1 MNNRTVSLLSQNSIG
16 KYGIQ
21 DSEKAAVGTPL
32 KIVDFDDIITT
43 CRNPKTKSD
52 KKHQCGAIYAY
63 KQDTLGVREDSV
75 SGGMIFCDIDNI
87 SKEVAKDIYE
97 HFDDISSKLQ
107 FLYACAYSSSYTIS
121 KDHAGLHFFCYSDE
135 LTKNEYS
142 KYAKVCLFTIART
155 IELVLGYKLVTEPT
169 CRVDKNKPIVD
180 THNCSIAQKLYL
192 FYDPF
197 KINDSA
203 WPITPGQYDDFA
215 GQLEEIYPQ
224 FFKKEESVAVSLNNN
239 VEISGKCEKKI
250 ELHYGQDYT
259 IANYLVATGKYSKDE
274 VLSILLSIESRPG
287 NQMKSNGE
295 KTIESHF
302 RQIVS
307 TAFTKY
313 GGGVSVPSETKIKAE
328 KLLNQVGF
336 TVVNCTAQ
344 ANAIEIA
351 SDKFLSDEPYY
362 HQLFDFYK
370 QHNKIQVVSGT
381 GTGKTVASRERL
393 AVDLNAILIYPYNA
407 LSELYKYKER
417 DGKLSGLQL
426 YMPKLTGFE
435 KYTDKQPICMVYD
448 QFVMLCKE
456 GKIDKNRPV
465 IVDESHCLFFE
476 QGQGF
481 REACVRCMRYLMD
494 FTHVILISAT
504 PCCELQCIGVNDY
517 KENTITFFKKRK
529 PVNFTFCYEKPII
542 KRYEPMGDILN
553 IMVNTAC
560 YYSEHKKYDHILVL
574 TDSMYEVAKDNMIF
588 KLTDDKITHFRSED
602 REKPEIVDLLNNEIV
617 KKDILIT
624 TKVGNNALNYA
635 NKDEKFL
642 ILLDFAERETA
653 IQEIVQKIGR
663 VRFSEVDCM
672 CFLRKTPDKMSVTKK
687 HTYNEIKKLYSGRI
701 AERLLHIDDSLSDE
715 QVFQAAL
722 EVEQYIEKESTVD
735 NLFDYLN
742 DTGYINIFEREY
754 PSSHTKDE
762 NGNKKKIYRYD
773 KIKKAASDTFKTY
786 LKNDMLDELHDSE
799 NEFINKWYKD
809 IKDILKEECYNID
822 KEHLYEFIL
831 SQKQENLMS
840 TILNTFFDVYI
851 CCVDTDEQFADQLK
865 QIDDFIAVLNKN
877 NLGRSV
883 KDWVSKKKKFQ
894 QYRSKYK
901 GIFEEG
907 AFSSVLSFM
916 IEEIGIDI
924 ENTRAKIS
932 EAKKKPI
939 RLRNIHSKKILKFD
953 SIESCAEFFGVSG
966 FSLRK
971 FIKGDEK
978 IRAFKDYKYINA
990 VSQSVCDK

>member
-1 MNNRTVSLLSQNSIG
+1 MNNRTVSLLPQNSKF
-16 KYGIQ
+16 KYRIQ
-21 DSEKAAVGTPL
+21 DSEKASVGTPL
-32 KIVDFDDIITT
+32 HIVKFDEIITA
-43 CRNPKTKSD
+43 CRSKKAKSD
-52 KKHQCGAIYAY
+52 KKHQFGAIYAY
-63 KQDTLGVREDSV
+63 KQNKLGVTENSV

-87 SKEVAKDIYE
+87 TKEVAEKIYNK
-97 HFDDISSKLQ
+97 FDDLTVEIP
-107 FLYACAYSSSYTIS
+107 FLYACCYSSSYTIS
-121 KDHAGLHFFCYSDE
+121 NDHAGLHFFLNSDE
-135 LTKNEYS
+135 LTKTEYS
-142 KYAKVCLFTIART
+142 KYARVCLFTIARK
-155 IELVLGYKLVTEPT
+155 IQNLLGYDLVGDKNL
-169 CRVDKNKPIVD
+169 RVDKNKQIID

-192 FYDPF
+192 FYDDF
-197 KINDSA
+197 QVNDFEFS
-203 WPITPGQYDDFA
+203 ITPDTYEFLLGR
-215 GQLEEIYPQ
+215 LEEIYPQ
-224 FFKKEESVAVSLNNN
+224 FFKKDESVAVSLNNN
-239 VEISGKCEKKI
+239 VEISGKCDKKI

-259 IANYLVATGKYSKDE
+259 IANYLAATGKYNKE
-274 VLSILLSIESRPG
+274 QVLSILLSIESRPA

-302 RQIVS
+302 RQIVN
-307 TAFTKY
+307 TAFSKY
-313 GGGVSVPSETKIKAE
+313 SGGVSVPAETKIKAE

-336 TVVNCTAQ
+336 TVVNCNTQ
-344 ANAIEIA
+344 VNAIEIA

-362 HQLFDFYK
+362 TQLFDFYK

-407 LSELYKYKER
+407 LSELYKYKQR

-426 YMPKLTGFE
+426 YMPKLTGFD

-481 REACVRCMRYLMD
+481 REACVRCMRYLRD

-517 KENTITFFKKRK
+517 KQNTITFFKKRK
-529 PVNFTFCYEKPII
+529 PVNFTFCYEKSNIKIKKYWPIA
-542 KRYEPMGDILN
+542 DILN

-560 YYSEHKKYDHILVL
+560 YYSEHKKYDHVLVL
-574 TDSMYEVAKDNMIF
+574 TDNMYEIAKDNMIF

-602 REKPEIVDLLNNEIV
+602 RDKSDIVDLLNNEIV

-642 ILLDFAERETA
+642 ILLDFAERDTS

-663 VRFSEVDCM
+663 VRFSDVDCM
-672 CFLRKTPDKMSVTKK
+672 CFLRKTPENKMSVTEK

-701 AERLLHIDDSLSDE
+701 AEQLLHIDNSLSDE
-715 QVFQAAL
+715 QVFKAAL
-722 EVEQYIEKESTVD
+722 EVEQYIEKESTID
-735 NLFDYLN
+735 NLFAYLN
-742 DTGYINIFEREY
+742 DTGYVQIYERAY
-754 PSSHTKDE
+754 PSSKVKDE
-762 NGNKKKIYRYD
+762 NGNKKKIVRYD

-786 LKNDMLDELHDSE
+786 LKNDMLDELQDTE
-799 NEFINKWYKD
+799 NDFINKWKEAID
-809 IKDILKEECYNID
+809 KILSNDCYNID

-831 SQKQENLMS
+831 SQKEQNLMS
-840 TILNTFFDVYI
+840 TILNKFFEVYT
-851 CCVDTDEQFADQLK
+851 CCVDTDEQFIDQLH

-877 NLGRSV
+877 NLNRSA
-883 KDWVSKKKKFQ
+883 KRWVAKKKRFKK
-894 QYRSKYK
+894 YRKNYK

-916 IEEIGIDI
+916 IKEFGIDI
-924 ENTRAKIS
+924 QQTSEKIS
-932 EAKKKPI
+932 KGTQKPI
-939 RLRNIHSKKILKFD
+939 KLKNIKTKKILKFD
-953 SIESCAEFFGVSG
+953 SRESCAKFFNTSVRSLNNFINGDVQSKI
-966 FSLRK
+966 FSDYRY
-971 FIKGDEK
+971 IK
-978 IRAFKDYKYINA
+978 R
-990 VSQSVCDK
+990 

>member
-1 MNNRTVSLLSQNSIG
+1 MNNRTVSLLPQNS
-16 KYGIQ
+16 KVKNRIQ

-32 KIVDFDDIITT
+32 HIVDFDDIITA
-43 CRNPKTKSD
+43 CRNPKAKSD
-52 KKHQCGAIYAY
+52 KKHQYGAIYAY

-75 SGGMIFCDIDNI
+75 SGGLIFCDIDNI
-87 SKEVAKDIYE
+87 SKEVAEKIYNK
-97 HFDDISSKLQ
+97 FDDLTREIP
-107 FLYACAYSSSYTIS
+107 FLYACCYSSSYTIS
-121 KDHAGLHFFCYSDE
+121 KDHAGLHFFLNSEE

-142 KYAKVCLFTIART
+142 KYARVCLFTIARK
-155 IELVLGYKLVTEPT
+155 IQNLLGYDFVTKDT
-169 CRVDKNKPIVD
+169 YRVDKSKPIID

-192 FYDPF
+192 FYDDF
-197 KINDSA
+197 QVNKFENF
-203 WPITPGQYDDFA
+203 ITPDTYEFLLGR
-215 GQLEEIYPQ
+215 LEEIYPQ

-239 VEISGKCEKKI
+239 VEITGSCSKKI
-250 ELHYGQDYT
+250 PLHYGQDYT
-259 IANYLVATGKYSKDE
+259 IANYLVATGKYSKE
-274 VLSILLSIESRPG
+274 QVLSILLSIESRPG
-287 NQMKSNGE
+287 NQMKKNGE

-302 RQIVS
+302 RQIIN
-307 TAFTKY
+307 TAFSKY
-313 GGGVSVPSETKIKAE
+313 GGGVSVPAETKIKAE

-336 TVVNCTAQ
+336 TVVNCNTPV
-344 ANAIEIA
+344 NAIEIA

-426 YMPKLTGFE
+426 YMPKIDGFN

-481 REACVRCMRYLMD
+481 RESCVRCMRYLRD
-494 FTHVILISAT
+494 FKHVILISAT

-529 PVNFTFCYEKPII
+529 PVNFTFCYEKSLIQ
-542 KRYEPMGDILN
+542 RYDPMADILN

-560 YYSEHKKYDHILVL
+560 YYSEHKKYDHILIL
-574 TDSMYEVAKDNMIF
+574 TDSMYEVAKDNIIF

-602 REKPEIVDLLNNEIV
+602 RNKSEIVDLLTNEIV

-672 CFLRKTPDKMSVTKK
+672 CFLRKTPDSMSVTDK

-701 AERLLHIDDSLSDE
+701 SEQLLHIDDSLSDE
-715 QVFQAAL
+715 QVFKAAL
-722 EVEQYIEKESTVD
+722 EVEQYIEKESTID

-742 DTGYINIFEREY
+742 DTGYVQIYERVY
-754 PSSHTKDE
+754 PTIDTKEVDE

-799 NEFINKWYKD
+799 NDFINKWYKA
-809 IKDILKEECYNID
+809 IYNILSNDCYNID
-822 KEHLYEFIL
+822 KEQLYEFIL
-831 SQKQENLMS
+831 SQKEQNLMS
-840 TILNTFFDVYI
+840 TILNKFFDVYT
-851 CCVDTDEQFADQLK
+851 CCVDTDEQFEDQLN
-865 QIDDFIAVLNKN
+865 QIDDFISVLNKN
-877 NLGRSV
+877 NLGPSAKR
-883 KDWVSKKKKFQ
+883 WVSKKKRFK

-916 IEEIGIDI
+916 IEEFGIDI
-924 ENTRAKIS
+924 DTEKQNRCNAH
-932 EAKKKPI
+932 KKPI
-939 RLRNIHSKKILKFD
+939 KVKNKITNKIIKFD
-953 SIESCAEFFGVSG
+953 SIESCAEFFNTSIGTVKN
-966 FSLRK
+966 LK
-971 FIKGDEK
+971 KGATP
-978 IRAFKDYKYINA
+978 RVFTDYKLL
-990 VSQSVCDK
+990 SH

>member
-1 MNNRTVSLLSQNSIG
+1 MNKNTMKRTVSLLPQISEG
-16 KYGIQ
+16 KYGKQ
-21 DSEKAAVGTPL
+21 DCEKAAVGTPL
-32 KIVDFDDIITT
+32 HIVDFDSIISA
-43 CRNPKTKSD
+43 CRSPKAKSD
-52 KKHQCGAIYAY
+52 RKHQFGAIYAY
-63 KQDTLGVREDSV
+63 KQYTLGVTDNSV

-87 SKEVAKDIYE
+87 TKEVAEKIYNK
-97 HFDDISSKLQ
+97 FDDLTLEIP
-107 FLYACAYSSSYTIS
+107 FLYACCYSSSYTIS
-121 KDHAGLHFFCYSDE
+121 NDHAGLHFFLNSDE
-135 LTKNEYS
+135 LTKTEYS
-142 KYAKVCLFTIART
+142 KYAKVCLFTIARK
-155 IELVLGYKLVTEPT
+155 IYNLLGYDLVGDKNL
-169 CRVDKNKPIVD
+169 RVDKNKQIID

-192 FYDPF
+192 FYDDF
-197 KINDSA
+197 QVNDFEFS
-203 WPITPGQYDDFA
+203 ITPDTYEFLLGR
-215 GQLEEIYPQ
+215 LEEKYPQ

-239 VEISGKCEKKI
+239 VEITGKCDKKI

-259 IANYLVATGKYSKDE
+259 IANYLAATGKYTKDE
-274 VLSILLSIESRPG
+274 VLSILLSIESRPA

-302 RQIVS
+302 RQIVN
-307 TAFTKY
+307 TAFSKY
-313 GGGVSVPSETKIKAE
+313 GSGVSVPAETKIKAE

-336 TVVNCTAQ
+336 SVVNCNTQ
-344 ANAIEIA
+344 VNAIEIA

-426 YMPKLTGFE
+426 YMPKLTGFD

-481 REACVRCMRYLMD
+481 REACVRCMRYLRD

-504 PCCELQCIGVNDY
+504 PCCELQCIGVDDY
-517 KENTITFFKKRK
+517 QQNTITFFKKRK
-529 PVNFTFCYEKPII
+529 PVNFTFCHEKPLI

-560 YYSEHKKYDHILVL
+560 YYSEHKKYDHVLVL
-574 TDSMYEVAKDNMIF
+574 TDSMYEVAKDNIIF

-602 REKPEIVDLLNNEIV
+602 RDKSEIVDLLTNEIV

-642 ILLDFAERETA
+642 ILLDFAEYETP

-663 VRFSEVDCM
+663 VRFSDVDCM
-672 CFLRKTPDKMSVTKK
+672 CFLRKTPNSMSVTEK

-701 AERLLHIDDSLSDE
+701 SEQLLHMDNSLSDE

-722 EVEQYIEKESTVD
+722 EVEQYIKKESTID
-735 NLFDYLN
+735 NLFAYLN
-742 DTGYINIFEREY
+742 DTGYVQIFEREY
-754 PSSHTKDE
+754 PYSHTRDKD
-762 NGNKKKIYRYD
+762 GNKKKIYRYD

-786 LKNDMLDELHDSE
+786 LKNDMLDELHNSE
-799 NEFINKWYKD
+799 NDFIQKWYKAID
-809 IKDILKEECYNID
+809 NILKNDCYNID

-831 SQKQENLMS
+831 SQKEQNLMS
-840 TILNTFFDVYI
+840 TILNKFFEVYT
-851 CCVDTDEQFADQLK
+851 CCVDTDEQFADQLQ
-865 QIDDFIAVLNKN
+865 QIDDFIAMLNKN
-877 NLGRSV
+877 NLGPSAKR
-883 KDWVSKKKKFQ
+883 WVGKKKRFK

-916 IEEIGIDI
+916 IKEFEIDI
-924 ENTRAKIS
+924 QQTSEKIS
-932 EAKKKPI
+932 KGTQKSIK
-939 RLRNIHSKKILKFD
+939 LKNIKTKKILKFD
-953 SIESCAEFFGVSG
+953 SRESCAQFFNTSVR
-966 FSLRK
+966 SLNN
-971 FIKGDEK
+971 FINGDVQSK
-978 IRAFKDYKYINA
+978 IFADYRYI
-990 VSQSVCDK
+990 KR

>member
-1 MNNRTVSLLSQNSIG
+1 MSRTVSLLPQKSLG
-16 KYGIQ
+16 KYGLQ

-32 KIVDFDDIITT
+32 HIVKFDDIIAA
-43 CRNPKTKSD
+43 CRSPKAKSD
-52 KKHQCGAIYAY
+52 KKHQYGAIYAY
-63 KQDTLGVREDSV
+63 KQDTLGVTEDSV
-75 SGGMIFCDIDNI
+75 SGGMIFCDVDNI
-87 SKEVAKDIYE
+87 SKEVAEKIYNK
-97 HFDDISSKLQ
+97 FDDLTREIP
-107 FLYACAYSSSYTIS
+107 FLYACCYSSSYTIS
-121 KDHAGLHFFCYSDE
+121 NDHAGLHFFCNSDE
-135 LTKNEYS
+135 LTKTEYS
-142 KYAKVCLFTIART
+142 KYAKVCLFTISRK
-155 IELVLGYKLVTEPT
+155 IYNLLGYDLVEDKKL
-169 CRVDKNKPIVD
+169 RVDKNKKIID

-192 FYDPF
+192 FYDDF
-197 KINDSA
+197 QVNEFEFS
-203 WPITPGQYDDFA
+203 ITPDTYEFLLGK
-215 GQLEEIYPQ
+215 LEEIYPQ

-239 VEISGKCEKKI
+239 VKISGKCEKKI

-259 IANYLVATGKYSKDE
+259 IANYLAATGKYNKDQ
-274 VLSILLSIESRPG
+274 VLSILLSIESRPA

-302 RQIVS
+302 RQIVN
-307 TAFTKY
+307 TAFSKY
-313 GGGVSVPSETKIKAE
+313 GSGVSVPAETKIKAE

-336 TVVNCTAQ
+336 TVVNCNTQ
-344 ANAIEIA
+344 VNAIEIA

-426 YMPKLTGFE
+426 YMPKLTGFD

-481 REACVRCMRYLMD
+481 REACVRCMRYLRD
-494 FTHVILISAT
+494 FNNVILISAT

-529 PVNFTFCYEKPII
+529 HVNFTFCYEKFPITS
-542 KRYEPMGDILN
+542 KLKYKHMADILN

-560 YYSEHKKYDHILVL
+560 YYSEHKKYDHVLVL
-574 TDSMYEVAKDNMIF
+574 TDSMYEVAKDNIIF

-602 REKPEIVDLLNNEIV
+602 REKTEIVDLLTNAIV

-642 ILLDFAERETA
+642 ILLDFAERDTA

-672 CFLRKTPDKMSVTKK
+672 CFLRKTPDSMSVTEK

-701 AERLLHIDDSLSDE
+701 SEQLLHIDDSLSDE
-715 QVFQAAL
+715 QVFKAAL
-722 EVEQYIEKESTVD
+722 EVEQYIKKESTID
-735 NLFDYLN
+735 NLFAYLN
-742 DTGYINIFEREY
+742 DTGYVDIYERAY
-754 PSSHTKDE
+754 PCATRDD

-799 NEFINKWYKD
+799 NDFINKWYKD
-809 IKDILKEECYNID
+809 IKGILKNDCYNID

-831 SQKQENLMS
+831 SQKEQNLMS
-840 TILNTFFDVYI
+840 TILNKFFEVYI
-851 CCVDTDEQFADQLK
+851 CCVDTDEQFADQLH
-865 QIDDFIAVLNKN
+865 QIDDFISILNKN
-877 NLGRSV
+877 NLDRSA
-883 KDWVSKKKKFQ
+883 KRWVAKKKRFK

-916 IEEIGIDI
+916 IEEFGIDI
-924 ENTRAKIS
+924 QHTSEKIS
-932 EAKKKPI
+932 KSAQKSI
-939 RLRNIHSKKILKFD
+939 RLKNIKTKKILKFD
-953 SIESCAEFFGVSG
+953 SRESCAQFFNTSVRSLNRFISG
-966 FSLRK
+966 DVNS
-971 FIKGDEK
+971 
-978 IRAFKDYKYINA
+978 RAFKDYKYI
-990 VSQSVCDK
+990 K

>member
-1 MNNRTVSLLSQNSIG
+1 MNSRTVSLLPQISEG

-21 DSEKAAVGTPL
+21 DCEKASVGTPL
-32 KIVDFDDIITT
+32 HIVYFDKIITA
-43 CRNPKTKSD
+43 CRSPKAKSD
-52 KKHQCGAIYAY
+52 KKHQYGAIYAY
-63 KQDTLGVREDSV
+63 CQYTLGVTDNSV

-87 SKEVAKDIYE
+87 TKDVAEKIYNK
-97 HFDDISSKLQ
+97 FDDLTREIP
-107 FLYACAYSSSYTIS
+107 FLYACCYSSSYTIS
-121 KDHAGLHFFCYSDE
+121 NDHAGLHFFLNSDE
-135 LTKNEYS
+135 LTRTEYS
-142 KYAKVCLFTIART
+142 KYAKVCLFTIARK
-155 IELVLGYKLVTEPT
+155 IQNLLGYDLVEDKKL
-169 CRVDKNKPIVD
+169 RVDKNKQIID

-192 FYDPF
+192 FYDDF
-197 KINDSA
+197 QVNKFEDS
-203 WPITPGQYDDFA
+203 ITPNTYEFLLGR
-215 GQLEEIYPQ
+215 LEVIYPQ

-239 VEISGKCEKKI
+239 VEITGSCKKNI

-259 IANYLVATGKYSKDE
+259 IANYLAATGKYSKE
-274 VLSILLSIESRPG
+274 QVLSILLSIESRPA
-287 NQMKSNGE
+287 NQMKKNGE

-302 RQIVS
+302 RQIIN
-307 TAFTKY
+307 TAFSKY
-313 GGGVSVPSETKIKAE
+313 SGGVSVPAETKIKAE

-336 TVVNCTAQ
+336 TILNGNTQV
-344 ANAIEIA
+344 NAIEIA
-351 SDKFLSDEPYY
+351 PDKFLSNEPYY

-370 QHNKIQVVSGT
+370 QHHKIQVVSGT

-407 LSELYKYKER
+407 LSELYKYKQR

-426 YMPKLTGFE
+426 YMPKLTGFD

-481 REACVRCMRYLMD
+481 REACVRCMRYLRD
-494 FTHVILISAT
+494 FKNVILISAT

-517 KENTITFFKKRK
+517 KENTITFFKKRN
-529 PVNFTFCYEKPII
+529 PVKFTFCHEKYPAGFPAG
-542 KRYEPMGDILN
+542 RYKPMADILN

-560 YYSEHKKYDHILVL
+560 YYSEHKKYDHVLVL
-574 TDSMYEVAKDNMIF
+574 TDSMYEIAKDNMIF

-602 REKPEIVDLLNNEIV
+602 RNKSEIVDLLNNEIV

-672 CFLRKTPDKMSVTKK
+672 CFLRKTPNSMSVTEK

-701 AERLLHIDDSLSDE
+701 SEQLLHIDDSLSDE
-715 QVFQAAL
+715 QVFKAAL
-722 EVEQYIEKESTVD
+722 EVEQYIKKESTID
-735 NLFDYLN
+735 NLFAYLN
-742 DTGYINIFEREY
+742 DTGYVQIYERVY
-754 PSSHTKDE
+754 QTIDTKEVDE
-762 NGNKKKIYRYD
+762 NGNKKKIVRYD

-799 NEFINKWYKD
+799 NDFINKWYDAIDK
-809 IKDILKEECYNID
+809 ILSNDCYNID

-831 SQKQENLMS
+831 SQKEQNLMS
-840 TILNTFFDVYI
+840 TILNTFFEVYT
-851 CCVDTDEQFADQLK
+851 CCVDTDEQFAEQLH
-865 QIDDFIAVLNKN
+865 QIDDFIAMLNKN
-877 NLGRSV
+877 NLDRSA
-883 KDWVSKKKKFQ
+883 KRWVSKKKRFK

-916 IEEIGIDI
+916 IDEFGIDI
-924 ENTRAKIS
+924 DTEKQNRCNAH
-932 EAKKKPI
+932 KKPI
-939 RLRNIHSKKILKFD
+939 KVKNKITNKIIKFD
-953 SIESCAEFFGVSG
+953 CIENCAEFFNTSIGTV
-966 FSLRK
+966 K
-971 FIKGDEK
+971 NWKKGATP
-978 IRAFKDYKYINA
+978 RVFADYKLLSN
-990 VSQSVCDK
+990 

>member
-1 MNNRTVSLLSQNSIG
+1 MNNRTVSLLPQNSIG

-21 DSEKAAVGTPL
+21 DSEKASVGTPL
-32 KIVDFDDIITT
+32 HIVNFDDIITA
-43 CRNPKTKSD
+43 CRSTKAKSD
-52 KKHQCGAIYAY
+52 KKHQFGAIYAY
-63 KQDTLGVREDSV
+63 KQDTLGVKEDSV

-87 SKEVAKDIYE
+87 TKEVAENIYE

-107 FLYACAYSSSYTIS
+107 FLYACCYSSSYTIS
-121 KDHAGLHFFCYSDE
+121 NDHAGLHFFCYSDE
-135 LTKNEYS
+135 LTRTEYS
-142 KYAKVCLFTIART
+142 KYAKVCIFTIART
-155 IELVLGYKLVTEPT
+155 IELVLGYKDFVTET
-169 CRVDKNKPIVD
+169 TYRVDKKKPIVD

-197 KINDSA
+197 KINNSA
-203 WPITPGQYDDFA
+203 WPITPGQYDDFN
-215 GQLEEIYPQ
+215 GQLEKIYPQ

-239 VEISGKCEKKI
+239 VEITGLCKKKI

-259 IANYLVATGKYSKDE
+259 IANYLAATGKYSKE
-274 VLSILLSIESRPG
+274 QVLSILLSIESRPG
-287 NQMKSNGE
+287 NQMKKNGE

-302 RQIVS
+302 RQIIN
-307 TAFTKY
+307 TAFSKY
-313 GGGVSVPSETKIKAE
+313 GGGVSVPAETKIKAE
-328 KLLNQVGF
+328 KILSSVGF
-336 TVVNCTAQ
+336 TVVNCKNQ
-344 ANAIEIA
+344 VNAIEIA
-351 SDKFLSDEPYY
+351 SDKFLSNEPYY
-362 HQLFDFYK
+362 TQLLDFYK

-426 YMPKLTGFE
+426 YMPKLTGFD

-456 GKIDKNRPV
+456 GKIDKNRPI

-481 REACVRCMRYLMD
+481 REACVRCMRYLRD
-494 FTHVILISAT
+494 FKHVILISAT

-529 PVNFTFCYEKPII
+529 PVNFTFCYEKSLIQ
-542 KRYEPMGDILN
+542 RYDPMADILN

-574 TDSMYEVAKDNMIF
+574 TDSMYEVAKDNIIF

-602 REKPEIVDLLNNEIV
+602 REKPDIVDLLTNEIV

-663 VRFSEVDCM
+663 VRFSDVDCM
-672 CFLRKTPDKMSVTKK
+672 CFLRKTPDSMSVTKK

-701 AERLLHIDDSLSDE
+701 AEQLLHIDDSLSDE
-715 QVFQAAL
+715 QVFKAAL
-722 EVEQYIEKESTVD
+722 EVEQYIEKESTID
-735 NLFDYLN
+735 NLFAYLN
-742 DTGYINIFEREY
+742 DTGYVQIFEREY
-754 PSSHTKDE
+754 PSTKVKDKD
-762 NGNKKKIYRYD
+762 GNKKKIYRYD
-773 KIKKAASDTFKTY
+773 KIKKAASDTFKKY
-786 LKNDMLDELHDSE
+786 LKNDMLDELQDSE
-799 NEFINKWYKD
+799 NDFINKWYKSID
-809 IKDILKEECYNID
+809 NILSNDCYNID

-831 SQKQENLMS
+831 SQKEQNLMS
-840 TILNTFFDVYI
+840 TILNTFFDVYT

-865 QIDDFIAVLNKN
+865 QIDDFIAMLNKN
-877 NLGRSV
+877 NLDRSA
-883 KDWVSKKKKFQ
+883 KNWVSKKKRFQ

-901 GIFEEG
+901 GIFDEG

-916 IEEIGIDI
+916 IEEFGIDI
-924 ENTRAKIS
+924 QQTSEKIS
-932 EAKKKPI
+932 NAKQKPI
-939 RLRNIHSKKILKFD
+939 KLKNIKTKKILKFD
-953 SIESCAEFFGVSG
+953 SRESCAEFFGTTVQSLNRFING
-966 FSLRK
+966 KVQSKIFS
-971 FIKGDEK
+971 
-978 IRAFKDYKYINA
+978 DYKYIN
-990 VSQSVCDK
+990 S

>member
-1 MNNRTVSLLSQNSIG
+1 MNTRTVSFLPQNTRG
-16 KYGIQ
+16 KYGHQ
-21 DSEKAAVGTPL
+21 DCEKATVGTPL
-32 KIVDFDDIITT
+32 KIVDFDFVIKF
-43 CRNPKTKSD
+43 CRNKKTKSD
-52 KKHQCGAIYAY
+52 KKHQSGAIYAY

-87 SKEVAKDIYE
+87 CKEVAEKIYNK
-97 HFDDISSKLQ
+97 FDDLTIEIP
-107 FLYACAYSSSYTIS
+107 FLYACCYSSSYTIS
-121 KDHAGLHFFCYSDE
+121 NDHAGLHFFLNSDE
-135 LTKNEYS
+135 LTRTEYS
-142 KYAKVCLFTIART
+142 KYAKVCLFTIARK
-155 IELVLGYKLVTEPT
+155 IKNLLGYELVTKDTY
-169 CRVDKNKPIVD
+169 RVDKSKPIID

-192 FYDPF
+192 FYDDF
-197 KINDSA
+197 QVNKFEDS
-203 WPITPGQYDDFA
+203 ITPDTYEFLLGR
-215 GQLEEIYPQ
+215 LEEIYPQ

-239 VEISGKCEKKI
+239 VEITGKCDKNI

-259 IANYLVATGKYSKDE
+259 IANYLAATGKYTKDE
-274 VLSILLSIESRPG
+274 VLSILLSIESRPA
-287 NQMKSNGE
+287 NQMKKNGE

-302 RQIVS
+302 RQIIN
-307 TAFTKY
+307 TAFSKY
-313 GGGVSVPSETKIKAE
+313 GSGVSVPAETKIKAE
-328 KLLNQVGF
+328 KILSSVGF
-336 TVVNCTAQ
+336 SVVNCNTPV
-344 ANAIEIA
+344 NAIEIA

-426 YMPKLTGFE
+426 YMPKLTGFD

-481 REACVRCMRYLMD
+481 REACVRCMRYLRD

-517 KENTITFFKKRK
+517 KQNTITFFKKRK
-529 PVNFTFCYEKPII
+529 PVNFTFCYEKSLI
-542 KRYEPMGDILN
+542 KRYDPMADILN

-560 YYSEHKKYDHILVL
+560 YYSEHKKYDHVLVL

-602 REKPEIVDLLNNEIV
+602 REKPEIVDLLTNEIV

-672 CFLRKTPDKMSVTKK
+672 CFLRKTPNSMSVTEK

-701 AERLLHIDDSLSDE
+701 SEQLLHIDDSLSDE
-715 QVFQAAL
+715 QVFKAAL
-722 EVEQYIEKESTVD
+722 EVEQYIEKESTID
-735 NLFDYLN
+735 NLFAYLN
-742 DTGYINIFEREY
+742 DTGYVNLYEREY
-754 PSSHTKDE
+754 PTTKVKDKD
-762 NGNKKKIYRYD
+762 GKKKKIYRYD

-799 NEFINKWYKD
+799 NDFINKWYEQIDK
-809 IKDILKEECYNID
+809 ILNNDCYNID

-840 TILNTFFDVYI
+840 TILNNFFEVYT
-851 CCVDTDEQFADQLK
+851 CCVDTDEQFTDQLR
-865 QIDDFIAVLNKN
+865 QIDDFIAMLNKN
-877 NLGRSV
+877 NLDRSA
-883 KDWVSKKKKFQ
+883 KRWVSKKKRFKK
-894 QYRSKYK
+894 YRKNYK

-916 IEEIGIDI
+916 IKEFGIDI
-924 ENTRAKIS
+924 ENTRAKKS
-932 EAKKKPI
+932 ESKKKTI
-939 RLRNIHSKKILKFD
+939 RLKNIKTKKILKFD
-953 SIESCAEFFGVSG
+953 SRESCAEFFGTTVQSLNRFING
-966 FSLRK
+966 KVQSKIFS
-971 FIKGDEK
+971 
-978 IRAFKDYKYINA
+978 DYKYIN
-990 VSQSVCDK
+990 S

>member
-1 MNNRTVSLLSQNSIG
+1 MKRTVSLLSQKSIG
-16 KYGIQ
+16 KYGYQ
-21 DSEKAAVGTPL
+21 DCEKATVGTPL
-32 KIVDFDDIITT
+32 KIVDFDFVIKF
-43 CRNPKTKSD
+43 CRNPKTQSD
-52 KKHQCGAIYAY
+52 KKHQSGAIYAY
-63 KQDTLGVREDSV
+63 KQATLGVREDSV

-87 SKEVAKDIYE
+87 SKEVAEKIYNK
-97 HFDDISSKLQ
+97 FDDLTLEIP
-107 FLYACAYSSSYTIS
+107 FLYACCYSSSYTIS
-121 KDHAGLHFFCYSDE
+121 NDHAGLHFFLNSDE
-135 LTKNEYS
+135 LTKTEYS
-142 KYAKVCLFTIART
+142 KYAKVCLFTIARK
-155 IELVLGYKLVTEPT
+155 IYNLLGYDLVEDKKL
-169 CRVDKNKPIVD
+169 RVDKNKQIID

-192 FYDPF
+192 FYDDF
-197 KINDSA
+197 QVNEFEFS
-203 WPITPGQYDDFA
+203 ITPDTYEFLLGR
-215 GQLEEIYPQ
+215 LEEKYPQ
-224 FFKKEESVAVSLNNN
+224 FFKKDESIAVSLNNN
-239 VEISGKCEKKI
+239 VEITGKCDKKI

-259 IANYLVATGKYSKDE
+259 IANYLAATGKYTKDE
-274 VLSILLSIESRPG
+274 VLSILLSIESRPA

-302 RQIVS
+302 RQIVN
-307 TAFTKY
+307 TAFSKY
-313 GGGVSVPSETKIKAE
+313 SGGVSVPAETKIKAE

-336 TVVNCTAQ
+336 TVVNCNTPVD
-344 ANAIEIA
+344 AIEIA

-426 YMPKLTGFE
+426 YMPKLTGFD

-481 REACVRCMRYLMD
+481 REACVRCMRYLRD

-517 KENTITFFKKRK
+517 KQNTITFFKKRK
-529 PVNFTFCYEKPII
+529 PVNFTFCYEKSNIKIKKYWPIA
-542 KRYEPMGDILN
+542 DILN

-560 YYSEHKKYDHILVL
+560 YYSEHKKYDHVLVL
-574 TDSMYEVAKDNMIF
+574 TDSMYEIAKDNMIF

-602 REKPEIVDLLNNEIV
+602 REKPEIVDLLTNEIV

-663 VRFSEVDCM
+663 VRFSDVDCM
-672 CFLRKTPDKMSVTKK
+672 CFLRKTPDNKMSVTDK

-701 AERLLHIDDSLSDE
+701 SEQLLHIDDSLSDE

-722 EVEQYIEKESTVD
+722 EVEQYIEKESTID
-735 NLFDYLN
+735 NLFAYLN
-742 DTGYINIFEREY
+742 DTGYVHIYERVY
-754 PSSHTKDE
+754 PTIDTKEVDE
-762 NGNKKKIYRYD
+762 NGNKKKIVRYD
-773 KIKKAASDTFKTY
+773 KIKKASSDTFKTY
-786 LKNDMLDELHDSE
+786 LKNDMLDELNGTE
-799 NEFINKWYKD
+799 NEFIQKWHED
-809 IKDILKEECYNID
+809 IDKILNNDCYNID

-831 SQKQENLMS
+831 SQKEQNLMS
-840 TILNTFFDVYI
+840 TILNKFFEVYT
-851 CCVDTDEQFADQLK
+851 CCVDTDEQFTDQLRH
-865 QIDDFIAVLNKN
+865 IDDFIAMLNKN
-877 NLGRSV
+877 NLDRSA
-883 KDWVSKKKKFQ
+883 KRWVSKKKRFK
-894 QYRSKYK
+894 QYRAKYK

-907 AFSSVLSFM
+907 TFSSVLSFM
-916 IEEIGIDI
+916 IEEFGIDI
-924 ENTRAKIS
+924 DTEKENRCNAH
-932 EAKKKPI
+932 KKPI
-939 RLRNIHSKKILKFD
+939 KVKNKITNKIIKFD
-953 SIESCAEFFGVSG
+953 SIESCAEFFNTSIGTVKNWKNG
-966 FSLRK
+966 ATPRVFT
-971 FIKGDEK
+971 
-978 IRAFKDYKYINA
+978 DYKLLIH
-990 VSQSVCDK
+990 

>member
-1 MNNRTVSLLSQNSIG
+1 MNNRTVSLLPQNSIG

-32 KIVDFDDIITT
+32 HIVDFDSIITA
-43 CRNPKTKSD
+43 CRSPKAKSD
-52 KKHQCGAIYAY
+52 KKHQFGAIYAY
-63 KQDTLGVREDSV
+63 KQNKLGVREDSV
-75 SGGMIFCDIDNI
+75 SGGIIFCDIDNI
-87 SKEVAKDIYE
+87 SKEVAEKIYNK
-97 HFDDISSKLQ
+97 FDDLTLEIP
-107 FLYACAYSSSYTIS
+107 FLYACCYSSSYTIS
-121 KDHAGLHFFCYSDE
+121 HDHAGLHFFLNSDE
-135 LTKNEYS
+135 LTRTEYS
-142 KYAKVCLFTIART
+142 NYARVCLFTIARK
-155 IELVLGYKLVTEPT
+155 IENLLGYKLVTEDT
-169 CRVDKNKPIVD
+169 CRVDKSKPIID

-192 FYDPF
+192 FYDDF
-197 KINDSA
+197 QVNKFENS
-203 WPITPGQYDDFA
+203 ITPDTYEFLFGR
-215 GQLEEIYPQ
+215 LEEIYPQ

-259 IANYLVATGKYSKDE
+259 IANYLAATGKYSKDE
-274 VLSILLSIESRPG
+274 VLSILLSIESRPA

-295 KTIESHF
+295 KTIASHF
-302 RQIVS
+302 KQIIN
-307 TAFTKY
+307 TAFVKY

-336 TVVNCTAQ
+336 TVVNCNNQ
-344 ANAIEIA
+344 VNAIEIA

-426 YMPKLTGFE
+426 YMPKLKGFD

-448 QFVMLCKE
+448 QFVMLCNE

-481 REACVRCMRYLMD
+481 REACVRCMRYLRD
-494 FTHVILISAT
+494 FKHVILISAT

-517 KENTITFFKKRK
+517 KENTITFFKNRK
-529 PVNFTFCYEKPII
+529 HVNFTFCYEKSTIQ
-542 KRYEPMGDILN
+542 RYDDMADILN

-560 YYSEHKKYDHILVL
+560 YYSEHKKYDHVLVL
-574 TDSMYEVAKDNMIF
+574 TDSMYEIAKDNMIF
-588 KLTDDKITHFRSED
+588 KLTDDKITHFRSYD
-602 REKPEIVDLLNNEIV
+602 REKPEIVDLLTNEIV

-642 ILLDFAERETA
+642 ILLDFAEDETP

-672 CFLRKTPDKMSVTKK
+672 CFLRKTRNAMSVTQKR
-687 HTYNEIKKLYSGRI
+687 TYNEIKKLYSDRI
-701 AERLLHIDDSLSDE
+701 SEQLLHIDDSLSDE

-722 EVEQYIEKESTVD
+722 EVEQYIRKESTID

-742 DTGYINIFEREY
+742 DTGYVHIFERAY
-754 PSSHTKDE
+754 PSTRVKDKD
-762 NGNKKKIYRYD
+762 GKKKKIYRYD
-773 KIKKAASDTFKTY
+773 KIKKSASDTFKTY
-786 LKNDMLDELHDSE
+786 LKNDMLDELQDTE
-799 NEFINKWYKD
+799 NDFIQKWYKD
-809 IKDILKEECYNID
+809 IDNILKNDCYNID

-831 SQKQENLMS
+831 SQKEQNLMS
-840 TILNTFFDVYI
+840 TILDKFFEVYK
-851 CCVDTDEQFADQLK
+851 CCVDTDEQFADQLHH
-865 QIDDFIAVLNKN
+865 IDDFIAMLNKN
-877 NLGRSV
+877 NLDRSA
-883 KDWVSKKKKFQ
+883 KRWVSKKKRFK
-894 QYRSKYK
+894 QYREKYK

-916 IEEIGIDI
+916 IEEFGVDI
-924 ENTRAKIS
+924 QQTSEKIS
-932 EAKKKPI
+932 KKKQKPI
-939 RLRNIHSKKILKFD
+939 KLKNIKTKKILKFD
-953 SIESCAEFFGVSG
+953 SRESCAEFFGVTTR
-966 FSLRK
+966 SLNR
-971 FIKGDEK
+971 FINDDVQS
-978 IRAFKDYKYINA
+978 RAFKDYKYL
-990 VSQSVCDK
+990 K

>member
-1 MNNRTVSLLSQNSIG
+1 MNNRTVSLLPQNSIG

-32 KIVDFDDIITT
+32 HIVKFDDIISA
-43 CRNPKTKSD
+43 CRSPKAKSD
-52 KKHQCGAIYAY
+52 KKHQFGAIYAY
-63 KQDTLGVREDSV
+63 CQDTLGVREDSV
-75 SGGMIFCDIDNI
+75 SAGMIFCDIDNI
-87 SKEVAKDIYE
+87 SKEVAEKIYNK
-97 HFDDISSKLQ
+97 FDDLTIEIP
-107 FLYACAYSSSYTIS
+107 FLYACCYSSSYTIS
-121 KDHAGLHFFCYSDE
+121 NDHAGLHFFLNSDE
-135 LTKNEYS
+135 LTRTEYS
-142 KYAKVCLFTIART
+142 KYARVCLFTIARK
-155 IELVLGYKLVTEPT
+155 IYNLLGYDLVEDKKL
-169 CRVDKNKPIVD
+169 RVDKNKQIID

-192 FYDPF
+192 FYDDF
-197 KINDSA
+197 QVNEFEDS
-203 WPITPGQYDDFA
+203 ITPDTYDFLL
-215 GQLEEIYPQ
+215 GRLEEKYPQ
-224 FFKKEESVAVSLNNN
+224 FFKKDESVAVSLNNN
-239 VEISGKCEKKI
+239 VEISGKCDKKI

-259 IANYLVATGKYSKDE
+259 IANYLAATGKYNKE
-274 VLSILLSIESRPG
+274 QVLSILLSIESRPG

-302 RQIVS
+302 RQIVN
-307 TAFTKY
+307 TAFSKY
-313 GGGVSVPSETKIKAE
+313 GSGVSVPAETKIKAE

-336 TVVNCTAQ
+336 TIVNGNEHV
-344 ANAIEIA
+344 NAIEIA

-426 YMPKLTGFE
+426 YMPKSKGFD

-481 REACVRCMRYLMD
+481 REACVRCMRYLRD

-517 KENTITFFKKRK
+517 KQNTITFFKKRK
-529 PVNFTFCYEKPII
+529 PVNFTFCYEKDFIR
-542 KRYEPMGDILN
+542 RYGPMADILN

-560 YYSEHKKYDHILVL
+560 YYSEHKKYDHVLVL
-574 TDSMYEVAKDNMIF
+574 TDSMYEIAKDNMIF
-588 KLTDDKITHFRSED
+588 NLTDDKITHFRSED
-602 REKPEIVDLLNNEIV
+602 REKPDIVDLLTNEIV

-635 NKDEKFL
+635 NKNESFL

-663 VRFSEVDCM
+663 VRFSDVDCM
-672 CFLRKTPDKMSVTKK
+672 CFLRKTPDKMTVTYK

-701 AERLLHIDDSLSDE
+701 SEQLLHIDDSLSDE
-715 QVFQAAL
+715 QVFKAAL
-722 EVEQYIEKESTVD
+722 EVEQYIVKESTID
-735 NLFDYLN
+735 NLFAYLN
-742 DTGYINIFEREY
+742 DTGYVNLYERAY
-754 PSSHTKDE
+754 PTTKVKDKD
-762 NGNKKKIYRYD
+762 GKKKKIYRYD

-799 NEFINKWYKD
+799 NEFINKWHKQID
-809 IKDILKEECYNID
+809 NILKNECYNID
-822 KEHLYEFIL
+822 KEQLYEFIL
-831 SQKQENLMS
+831 SQKQQNLMS
-840 TILNTFFDVYI
+840 TILNKFFDVYT
-851 CCVDTDEQFADQLK
+851 CCVDTDEQFTDQLK
-865 QIDDFIAVLNKN
+865 QIDDFIAMLNKN
-877 NLGRSV
+877 NLDRSV
-883 KDWVSKKKKFQ
+883 KRWVGKKKRFK
-894 QYRSKYK
+894 QYRKNYK
-901 GIFEEG
+901 GIFDEG

-916 IEEIGIDI
+916 IEEFGIDI
-924 ENTRAKIS
+924 DTEKENKSKAH
-932 EAKKKPI
+932 KKTI
-939 RLRNIHSKKILKFD
+939 RLRNIHTKKILKFD
-953 SIESCAEFFGVSG
+953 SRESCADFFGTTVQSLNRFING
-966 FSLRK
+966 KVQSKIFS
-971 FIKGDEK
+971 
-978 IRAFKDYKYINA
+978 DYKYINR
-990 VSQSVCDK
+990 

>member
-1 MNNRTVSLLSQNSIG
+1 MNTRTVSFLPQNTRG
-16 KYGIQ
+16 KYGHQ
-21 DSEKAAVGTPL
+21 DCEKATVGTPL
-32 KIVDFDDIITT
+32 KIVDFDFVIKF
-43 CRNPKTKSD
+43 CRNKKTKSD
-52 KKHQCGAIYAY
+52 KKHQSGAIYAY

-87 SKEVAKDIYE
+87 SKEVAEKIYNK
-97 HFDDISSKLQ
+97 FDDLTIEIP
-107 FLYACAYSSSYTIS
+107 FLYACCYSSSYTIS
-121 KDHAGLHFFCYSDE
+121 NDHAGLHFFLNSDE
-135 LTKNEYS
+135 LTRTEYS
-142 KYAKVCLFTIART
+142 KYAKVCLFTIARK
-155 IELVLGYKLVTEPT
+155 IKNLLGYELVTKDTY
-169 CRVDKNKPIVD
+169 RVDKSKPIID

-192 FYDPF
+192 FYDDF
-197 KINDSA
+197 QVNKFEDS
-203 WPITPGQYDDFA
+203 ITPDTYEFLLGR
-215 GQLEEIYPQ
+215 LEEIYPQ

-239 VEISGKCEKKI
+239 VEITGKCDKNI

-259 IANYLVATGKYSKDE
+259 IANYLAATGKYTKDE
-274 VLSILLSIESRPG
+274 VLSILLSIESRPA
-287 NQMKSNGE
+287 NQMKKNGE

-302 RQIVS
+302 RQIIN
-307 TAFTKY
+307 TAFSKY
-313 GGGVSVPSETKIKAE
+313 GSGVSVPAETKIKAE
-328 KLLNQVGF
+328 KILSSVGF
-336 TVVNCTAQ
+336 SVVNCNTPV
-344 ANAIEIA
+344 NAIEIA

-426 YMPKLTGFE
+426 YMPKLTGFD

-481 REACVRCMRYLMD
+481 REACVRCMRYLRD

-517 KENTITFFKKRK
+517 KQNTITFFKKRK
-529 PVNFTFCYEKPII
+529 PVNFTFCYEKSLI
-542 KRYEPMGDILN
+542 KRYDPMADILN

-560 YYSEHKKYDHILVL
+560 YYSEHKKYDHVLVL

-602 REKPEIVDLLNNEIV
+602 REKPEIVDLLTNEIV

-642 ILLDFAERETA
+642 ILLDFAERDTA

-672 CFLRKTPDKMSVTKK
+672 CFLRKTPNSMSVTEK

-701 AERLLHIDDSLSDE
+701 SEQLLHIDDSLSDE
-715 QVFQAAL
+715 QVFKAAL
-722 EVEQYIEKESTVD
+722 EVEQYIEKESTID
-735 NLFDYLN
+735 NLFAYLN
-742 DTGYINIFEREY
+742 DTGYVNLYEREY
-754 PSSHTKDE
+754 PTTKVKDKD
-762 NGNKKKIYRYD
+762 GKKKKIYRYD

-799 NEFINKWYKD
+799 NDFINKWYEQIDK
-809 IKDILKEECYNID
+809 ILNNDCYNID

-840 TILNTFFDVYI
+840 TILNNFFEVYT
-851 CCVDTDEQFADQLK
+851 CCVDTDEQFTDQLR
-865 QIDDFIAVLNKN
+865 QIDDFIAMLNKN
-877 NLGRSV
+877 NLDRSA
-883 KDWVSKKKKFQ
+883 KRWVSKKKRFKK
-894 QYRSKYK
+894 YRKNYK

-916 IEEIGIDI
+916 IKEFGIDI
-924 ENTRAKIS
+924 ENTRAKKS
-932 EAKKKPI
+932 ESKKKTI
-939 RLRNIHSKKILKFD
+939 RLKNIKTKKILKFD
-953 SIESCAEFFGVSG
+953 SRESCAEFFGTTVQSLNRFING
-966 FSLRK
+966 KVQSKIFS
-971 FIKGDEK
+971 
-978 IRAFKDYKYINA
+978 DYKYIN
-990 VSQSVCDK
+990 S

>member
-1 MNNRTVSLLSQNSIG
+1 MNNRTVSLLPQKSIG

-32 KIVDFDDIITT
+32 HIIYFDRIIDA
-43 CRNPKTKSD
+43 CRSPKAKSD
-52 KKHQCGAIYAY
+52 KKHQYGAIYAY
-63 KQDTLGVREDSV
+63 KQYTLGVTENSI

-87 SKEVAKDIYE
+87 TKEVAEKIYNK
-97 HFDDISSKLQ
+97 FDDLTREIP
-107 FLYACAYSSSYTIS
+107 FLYACCYSSSYTIS
-121 KDHAGLHFFCYSDE
+121 NDHAGLHFFLNSDE

-142 KYAKVCLFTIART
+142 KYARVCLFTIARK
-155 IELVLGYKLVTEPT
+155 IQNLLGYDFVTKDT
-169 CRVDKNKPIVD
+169 YRVDKSKPIID

-192 FYDPF
+192 FYDDF
-197 KINDSA
+197 QVNKFENF
-203 WPITPGQYDDFA
+203 ITPDTYEFLLGR
-215 GQLEEIYPQ
+215 LEEIYPQ
-224 FFKKEESVAVSLNNN
+224 FFKKEESVAVSFNNN
-239 VEISGKCEKKI
+239 VKISGKCEKKI
-250 ELHYGQDYT
+250 ELHYGEDYT
-259 IANYLVATGKYSKDE
+259 IANYLAATGKYSKDE
-274 VLSILLSIESRPG
+274 VLSILLSIESRPA

-302 RQIVS
+302 RQIVN
-307 TAFTKY
+307 TAFSKY
-313 GGGVSVPSETKIKAE
+313 GGGASVPTETKIKAE
-328 KLLNQVGF
+328 KLLNQLGF
-336 TVVNCTAQ
+336 TVVNGNTQ

-417 DGKLSGLQL
+417 EGKLSGLQL

-448 QFVMLCKE
+448 QFVMLCNE

-481 REACVRCMRYLMD
+481 REACVRCMRYLRD
-494 FTHVILISAT
+494 FKHVILISAT

-517 KENTITFFKKRK
+517 KENTITFFKKRN
-529 PVNFTFCYEKPII
+529 PVKFTFCHEKYPEGFPAG
-542 KRYEPMGDILN
+542 RYKPMADILN

-560 YYSEHKKYDHILVL
+560 YYSEHKKYDHILIL
-574 TDSMYEVAKDNMIF
+574 TDSMYEVAKDNIIF

-602 REKPEIVDLLNNEIV
+602 RNKSEIVDLLNNEIV

-672 CFLRKTPDKMSVTKK
+672 CFLRKTPDSMSVTKK
-687 HTYNEIKKLYSGRI
+687 HTYNEIKKLYSDRI

-715 QVFQAAL
+715 QVFKAAL
-722 EVEQYIEKESTVD
+722 EVEQYIEKESTID

-742 DTGYINIFEREY
+742 DTGYVHIYERAY
-754 PSSHTKDE
+754 PSTRVKDKD
-762 NGNKKKIYRYD
+762 GKKKKIYRYD
-773 KIKKAASDTFKTY
+773 KIKKAASDIFKTY

-799 NEFINKWYKD
+799 NDFINKWYKD
-809 IKDILKEECYNID
+809 IDNNI
-822 KEHLYEFIL
+822 KSFG
-831 SQKQENLMS
+831 
-840 TILNTFFDVYI
+840 VR
-851 CCVDTDEQFADQLK
+851 TDYVTGRKKYHIYKNPLFPQF
-865 QIDDFIAVLNKN
+865 
-877 NLGRSV
+877 V
-883 KDWVSKKKKFQ
+883 KLAHD
-894 QYRSKYK
+894 
-901 GIFEEG
+901 
-907 AFSSVLSFM
+907 LP
-916 IEEIGIDI
+916 IEEKDLYYPTGLEFDKF
-924 ENTRAKIS
+924 E
-932 EAKKKPI
+932 KPI
-939 RLRNIHSKKILKFD
+939 ERT
-953 SIESCAEFFGVSG
+953 ESPES
-966 FSLRK
+966 
-971 FIKGDEK
+971 E
-978 IRAFKDYKYINA
+978 
-990 VSQSVCDK
+990 

>member
-1 MNNRTVSLLSQNSIG
+1 MNNRTVSLLPQKSIG
-16 KYGIQ
+16 KYGRPQ

-32 KIVDFDDIITT
+32 YIVYFDKIITA
-43 CRNPKTKSD
+43 CRNPKAKSD
-52 KKHQCGAIYAY
+52 KKHQYGAIYAY
-63 KQDTLGVREDSV
+63 KQYTLGVTENSI

-87 SKEVAKDIYE
+87 TKEVAEKIYNK
-97 HFDDISSKLQ
+97 FDDLTREIP
-107 FLYACAYSSSYTIS
+107 FLYACCYSSSYTIS
-121 KDHAGLHFFCYSDE
+121 NDHAGLHFFLNSDE
-135 LTKNEYS
+135 LTRTEYS
-142 KYAKVCLFTIART
+142 KYAKVCLFTIARK
-155 IELVLGYKLVTEPT
+155 IYNLLGYDLVGDKKL
-169 CRVDKNKPIVD
+169 RVDKNKQIID

-192 FYDPF
+192 FYDDF
-197 KINDSA
+197 QVNDFEFS
-203 WPITPGQYDDFA
+203 ITPDTYEFLLGR
-215 GQLEEIYPQ
+215 LEEIYPQ

-239 VEISGKCEKKI
+239 VEISGNCEKKI

-259 IANYLVATGKYSKDE
+259 IANYLAATGKYNKDQ
-274 VLSILLSIESRPG
+274 VLSMLLSIESRPG

-302 RQIVS
+302 RQIVN
-307 TAFTKY
+307 TAFSKY
-313 GGGVSVPSETKIKAE
+313 GGGVSVPAETKIKAE

-336 TVVNCTAQ
+336 TVVNCNTQ
-344 ANAIEIA
+344 VNAIEIA
-351 SDKFLSDEPYY
+351 SDKFLSNEPYY

-426 YMPKLTGFE
+426 YMPKLTGFD

-481 REACVRCMRYLMD
+481 REACVRCMRYLRD
-494 FTHVILISAT
+494 FKHVILISAT

-517 KENTITFFKKRK
+517 KENTITFFKNRK
-529 PVNFTFCYEKPII
+529 HVNFTFCYEKYTSGLPAG
-542 KRYEPMGDILN
+542 RYKPMADILN

-560 YYSEHKKYDHILVL
+560 YYSEHKKYDHVLVL

-588 KLTDDKITHFRSED
+588 KLTDDKITHFKSED
-602 REKPEIVDLLNNEIV
+602 RNKPEIVDLLTNEIV

-663 VRFSEVDCM
+663 VRFSDVDCM
-672 CFLRKTPDKMSVTKK
+672 CFLRKTPDSMSVTKK

-722 EVEQYIEKESTVD
+722 EVEQYIEKESTID
-735 NLFDYLN
+735 NLFAYLN
-742 DTGYINIFEREY
+742 DTGYVQIYERVY
-754 PSSHTKDE
+754 PTIDTKEVDE
-762 NGNKKKIYRYD
+762 NGNKKKIVRYD

-786 LKNDMLDELHDSE
+786 LKNDMLDELHDAE
-799 NEFINKWYKD
+799 NDFIKKWYED
-809 IKDILKEECYNID
+809 IDKILRNDCYNID

-831 SQKQENLMS
+831 SQKEQNLMS
-840 TILNTFFDVYI
+840 TILNKFFDVYT
-851 CCVDTDEQFADQLK
+851 CCVDTDEQFADQLN
-865 QIDDFIAVLNKN
+865 QIDDFIAMLNKN
-877 NLGRSV
+877 NLDRSA
-883 KDWVSKKKKFQ
+883 KDWVAKKKRFK

-916 IEEIGIDI
+916 IEEFGIDI
-924 ENTRAKIS
+924 DTEKENKSKAH
-932 EAKKKPI
+932 KKTI
-939 RLRNIHSKKILKFD
+939 RLRNIHTKKILKFD
-953 SIESCAEFFGVSG
+953 SRESCAEFFGTTVQSLNRFING
-966 FSLRK
+966 KVQSKIFS
-971 FIKGDEK
+971 
-978 IRAFKDYKYINA
+978 DYKYINR
-990 VSQSVCDK
+990 

>member
-1 MNNRTVSLLSQNSIG
+1 MNNRTVSLLPQKSIG

-32 KIVDFDDIITT
+32 HIIYFDKIIDA
-43 CRNPKTKSD
+43 CRSPKAKSD
-52 KKHQCGAIYAY
+52 KKHQYGAIYAY
-63 KQDTLGVREDSV
+63 KQYTLGVTENSI

-87 SKEVAKDIYE
+87 TKEVAEKIYNK
-97 HFDDISSKLQ
+97 FDDLTREIP
-107 FLYACAYSSSYTIS
+107 FLYACCYSSSYTIS
-121 KDHAGLHFFCYSDE
+121 NDHAGLHFFLNSDE

-142 KYAKVCLFTIART
+142 KYAKVCLFTIARK
-155 IELVLGYKLVTEPT
+155 IYNLLGYDLVEDKKL
-169 CRVDKNKPIVD
+169 RVDKNKQIID

-192 FYDPF
+192 FYDDF
-197 KINDSA
+197 QVNKFENF
-203 WPITPGQYDDFA
+203 ITPDTYEFLFGR
-215 GQLEEIYPQ
+215 LEEIYPQ
-224 FFKKEESVAVSLNNN
+224 FFKKEESVPVSLNNN
-239 VEISGKCEKKI
+239 VKISGKCDKKI
-250 ELHYGQDYT
+250 ELHYGEDYT
-259 IANYLVATGKYSKDE
+259 IANYLVATGKYSKE
-274 VLSILLSIESRPG
+274 QVLSILLSIESRPG
-287 NQMKSNGE
+287 NQMKKNGE

-302 RQIVS
+302 RQIIN
-307 TAFTKY
+307 TAFSKY
-313 GGGVSVPSETKIKAE
+313 GGGVSVPAETKIKAE

-336 TVVNCTAQ
+336 TVVNCNT
-344 ANAIEIA
+344 NTKAIEIA
-351 SDKFLSDEPYY
+351 SDKFLSDEQYY

-426 YMPKLTGFE
+426 YMPKLTGFD

-494 FTHVILISAT
+494 FSHVILISAT

-517 KENTITFFKKRK
+517 KENTITFFKHRK
-529 PVNFTFCYEKPII
+529 PVNFTFCHEKYPAGFPAG
-542 KRYEPMGDILN
+542 RYKPMADILN

-574 TDSMYEVAKDNMIF
+574 TDSMYEVAKDNIIF

-602 REKPEIVDLLNNEIV
+602 RNKSEIVDLLNNEIV

-624 TKVGNNALNYA
+624 TKVGNNALNYM

-672 CFLRKTPDKMSVTKK
+672 CFLRKTPDSMSVTKK

-742 DTGYINIFEREY
+742 DTGYVQIYERVY
-754 PSSHTKDE
+754 PTIDTKEVDE

-786 LKNDMLDELHDSE
+786 LKNDMLDELQESE
-799 NEFINKWYKD
+799 NDFIHKWYED
-809 IKDILKEECYNID
+809 IDKILKNDCYNID

-840 TILNTFFDVYI
+840 TILNKFFDVYT
-851 CCVDTDEQFADQLK
+851 CCVDTDEQFADQLR
-865 QIDDFIAVLNKN
+865 QIDDFIAMLNKN
-877 NLGRSV
+877 NLDRSA
-883 KDWVSKKKKFQ
+883 KDWVSKKKRFK

-924 ENTRAKIS
+924 ENTRAKKS

-939 RLRNIHSKKILKFD
+939 RLKNIHTKKILKFD
-953 SIESCAEFFGVSG
+953 SRESCAEFFVTTVQSLNRFINGQVQSKI
-966 FSLRK
+966 FS
-971 FIKGDEK
+971 
-978 IRAFKDYKYINA
+978 DYKYINR
-990 VSQSVCDK
+990 

>member
-1 MNNRTVSLLSQNSIG
+1 MNNRTVSLLPQNSFG

-21 DSEKAAVGTPL
+21 DSEKATVDTPL
-32 KIVDFDDIITT
+32 HIVYFDKIITA
-43 CRNPKTKSD
+43 CRNPKAKSD
-52 KKHQCGAIYAY
+52 KKHQYGAIYAY
-63 KQDTLGVREDSV
+63 CQYTLGVTDNSV

-87 SKEVAKDIYE
+87 TKEVAEKIYNK
-97 HFDDISSKLQ
+97 FDDLTREIP
-107 FLYACAYSSSYTIS
+107 FLYACCYSSSYTIS
-121 KDHAGLHFFCYSDE
+121 NDHAGLHFFLNSDE
-135 LTKNEYS
+135 LTRTEYS
-142 KYAKVCLFTIART
+142 KYAKVCLFTIARK
-155 IELVLGYKLVTEPT
+155 IQNLLGYDLVEDKKL
-169 CRVDKNKPIVD
+169 RVDVEKQIVD

-192 FYDPF
+192 FYDDF
-197 KINDSA
+197 QVNEFENS
-203 WPITPGQYDDFA
+203 ITPDTYEFLLGK
-215 GQLEEIYPQ
+215 LEEIYPQ
-224 FFKKEESVAVSLNNN
+224 FFKKEDSVAVSLNNN
-239 VEISGKCEKKI
+239 VEITGSCKKKI

-259 IANYLVATGKYSKDE
+259 IANYLAATGKYSKE
-274 VLSILLSIESRPG
+274 QVLSILLSIESRPA

-302 RQIVS
+302 RQIINTS
-307 TAFTKY
+307 FAKY
-313 GGGVSVPSETKIKAE
+313 GSCASVPAETKIKAE

-336 TVVNCTAQ
+336 SVVNCNNQ
-344 ANAIEIA
+344 VNAIEIA

-362 HQLFDFYK
+362 HQLLDFYK

-426 YMPKLTGFE
+426 YMPKFTGFD

-494 FTHVILISAT
+494 FSNVILISAT

-517 KENTITFFKKRK
+517 KENTITFFKKRNTVKFTLCHEKYPAGFPAGRYK
-529 PVNFTFCYEKPII
+529 P
-542 KRYEPMGDILN
+542 MDDILN

-560 YYSEHKKYDHILVL
+560 YYSEHKKYDHVLVL
-574 TDSMYEVAKDNMIF
+574 TDSMYEIAKDNIIF

-602 REKPEIVDLLNNEIV
+602 RDKSEIVDLLNNEIV

-642 ILLDFAERETA
+642 ILFDFAERETA

-672 CFLRKTPDKMSVTKK
+672 CFLRKTPYKMSVTEK

-701 AERLLHIDDSLSDE
+701 SEQLLHIDDSLSDE
-715 QVFQAAL
+715 QVFKAAL
-722 EVEQYIEKESTVD
+722 EVEQYIKKESTID
-735 NLFDYLN
+735 NLFAYLN
-742 DTGYINIFEREY
+742 DTGYVQIYEREY
-754 PSSHTKDE
+754 PSSKVKDE
-762 NGNKKKIYRYD
+762 NGNKKKIVRYD
-773 KIKKAASDTFKTY
+773 KIKKASSDTFKTY
-786 LKNDMLDELHDSE
+786 LKNDMLDELHDTD
-799 NEFINKWYKD
+799 NDFIKKWNKD
-809 IKDILKEECYNID
+809 IDNILSNDCYNID

-840 TILNTFFDVYI
+840 TILNKFFEVYQ
-851 CCVDTDEQFADQLK
+851 CCVDTDEQFTDQLHH
-865 QIDDFIAVLNKN
+865 IDDFIAMLNKN
-877 NLGRSV
+877 NLDRSA
-883 KDWVSKKKKFQ
+883 KRWVAKKKRFK
-894 QYRSKYK
+894 QYRAKYK
-901 GIFEEG
+901 CIFEEG
-907 AFSSVLSFM
+907 AFASVLSFM
-916 IEEIGIDI
+916 IEEFGIDI
-924 ENTRAKIS
+924 QRTSEKIS
-932 EAKKKPI
+932 KTKQKPI
-939 RLRNIHSKKILKFD
+939 KLKNIKTNKIMKFD
-953 SIESCAEFFGVSG
+953 SRETCAQFFNTSVR
-966 FSLRK
+966 SLNNFINGDVQSKIFADWK
-971 FIKGDEK
+971 FIK
-978 IRAFKDYKYINA
+978 R
-990 VSQSVCDK
+990 

>member
-1 MNNRTVSLLSQNSIG
+1 MKRTVSLLPQISQG

-21 DSEKAAVGTPL
+21 DSEKASVGTPL
-32 KIVDFDDIITT
+32 KIVDFDDIITA
-43 CRNPKTKSD
+43 CRSPKAKSD
-52 KKHQCGAIYAY
+52 KKHQFGAIYAY

-87 SKEVAKDIYE
+87 SKEVAEKIY
-97 HFDDISSKLQ
+97 HKFDDLTVEIPS
-107 FLYACAYSSSYTIS
+107 LYACCYSSSYTIS
-121 KDHAGLHFFCYSDE
+121 NDHAGLHFFLNSDE
-135 LTKNEYS
+135 LTRTEYS
-142 KYAKVCLFTIART
+142 KYAKVCLFTIARK
-155 IELVLGYKLVTEPT
+155 IYNLLGYDLVGDKKL
-169 CRVDKNKPIVD
+169 RVDKNKQIID

-192 FYDPF
+192 FYDDF
-197 KINDSA
+197 QVNKFEDS
-203 WPITPGQYDDFA
+203 ITPDNYEFLLGR
-215 GQLEEIYPQ
+215 LEEIYPQ

-239 VEISGKCEKKI
+239 VEISGKCDKKI
-250 ELHYGQDYT
+250 ELHYGEDYT
-259 IANYLVATGKYSKDE
+259 IANYLAATGKYNKE
-274 VLSILLSIESRPG
+274 QVLNIMLSIESRPG
-287 NQMKSNGE
+287 NQMKKNGE

-302 RQIVS
+302 RQIIN
-307 TAFTKY
+307 TAFSKY
-313 GGGVSVPSETKIKAE
+313 GSGASVPAETKIKAE

-336 TVVNCTAQ
+336 TVVNCNTQ
-344 ANAIEIA
+344 VNAIEIA

-426 YMPKLTGFE
+426 YMPKLTGFD

-481 REACVRCMRYLMD
+481 REACVRCMRYLRD

-517 KENTITFFKKRK
+517 KQNTITFFKKRK
-529 PVNFTFCYEKPII
+529 HVNFTFCHEKYPVGFPAG
-542 KRYEPMGDILN
+542 RYKPMADILN

-560 YYSEHKKYDHILVL
+560 YYSEHKKYDHVLVL
-574 TDSMYEVAKDNMIF
+574 TDSMYEIAKDNIIF

-602 REKPEIVDLLNNEIV
+602 RDKSDIVDLLNNEIV

-663 VRFSEVDCM
+663 VRFSDVDCM
-672 CFLRKTPDKMSVTKK
+672 CFLRKTPDKMSVTDK
-687 HTYNEIKKLYSGRI
+687 HTYNEIKKLYSGI
-701 AERLLHIDDSLSDE
+701 ISEQLLHIDNSLSDE
-715 QVFQAAL
+715 QVFKAAL
-722 EVEQYIEKESTVD
+722 EVEQYIKKESTID
-735 NLFDYLN
+735 NLFAYLN
-742 DTGYINIFEREY
+742 DTGYVQIYERVY
-754 PSSHTKDE
+754 PTIDTKEVDE
-762 NGNKKKIYRYD
+762 NGNKKKIVRYD

-786 LKNDMLDELHDSE
+786 LKNDMLDELHDAE
-799 NEFINKWYKD
+799 NEFIKDWYGD
-809 IKDILKEECYNID
+809 IKSILKNDCYNID

-831 SQKQENLMS
+831 SQKEQNLMS
-840 TILNTFFDVYI
+840 TILNKFFEVYQ
-851 CCVDTDEQFADQLK
+851 CCVDTDEQFADQLR

-877 NLGRSV
+877 NLDRSA
-883 KDWVSKKKKFQ
+883 KRWVAKKKRFKK
-894 QYRSKYK
+894 YRKNYK

-916 IEEIGIDI
+916 IEEFGIDI
-924 ENTRAKIS
+924 DTEKQNRCNAH
-932 EAKKKPI
+932 KKPI
-939 RLRNIHSKKILKFD
+939 KIKNKITNKIIKFD
-953 SIESCAEFFGVSG
+953 CIESCAEFFNTSIRTVNNW
-966 FSLRK
+966 K
-971 FIKGDEK
+971 KGATP
-978 IRAFKDYKYINA
+978 RVFTDYKLLSN
-990 VSQSVCDK
+990 